1 MKRIL
6 FILSAAL
13 FVACSG
19 TIDPEDQNQ
28 QQQPE
33 VEIPEEFTA
42 PFTLS
47 VDKSEVEADG
57 KDFVTFSL
65 KDAYDREMLGDKK
78 ALQSINIT
86 SDRGIRVPRMGTTAT
101 FISNG
106 EYAFTATFKGVKSA
120 NTVVVTA
127 CNRAKYELYH
137 KNVGLFKCTS
147 VSCVACPNL
156 GKILNGLEGEAA
168 DHSVV
173 LSIHGNFS
181 GRDPFSLYVGD
192 QDLGS
197 YMIGYFGGTG
207 WPTLIYDLDYA
218 ATGSGQGS
226 VIESTIT
233 QRRIDYPATCGIKV
247 ESVKIEGSALK
258 VKASMKSST
267 GGDYDLAC
275 AVARDGLEYQGGYSD
290 NDDGIYNHVVVALS
304 ESFIGYYKGENVAKD
319 AEISEEFT
327 FDFGDKVPSEADLKG
342 YYVAVYAHRKTDKGS
357 VMDNIVTCG
366 YGESVDYH
374 LND

>member
-181 GRDPFSLYVGD
+181 GRDPFSLYVGGNYGIPHTSPW
-192 QDLGS
+192 LPVRRGRARRYNKCHRLFLHFGFVLSLFGS
-197 YMIGYFGGTG
+197 RKQYLRHV
-207 WPTLIYDLDYA
+207 PSPRRQYDLLE
-218 ATGSGQGS
+218 GLSFQK
-226 VIESTIT
+226 
-233 QRRIDYPATCGIKV
+233 PA
-247 ESVKIEGSALK
+247 
-258 VKASMKSST
+258 
-267 GGDYDLAC
+267 
-275 AVARDGLEYQGGYSD
+275 
-290 NDDGIYNHVVVALS
+290 
-304 ESFIGYYKGENVAKD
+304 
-319 AEISEEFT
+319 
-327 FDFGDKVPSEADLKG
+327 
-342 YYVAVYAHRKTDKGS
+342 
-357 VMDNIVTCG
+357 
-366 YGESVDYH
+366 
-374 LND
+374 